1 MSAARAHPRGLARVW
16 TAPAAALLALAL
28 AAALLA
34 SAGLSCGRQGSGFVC
49 TCTYLT
55 DRDDEYQVKVEVCAK
70 SAEDALGKA
79 KDCAADSPA
88 PIQRCQC
95 IAVEGGQCKLGECK
109 KPEKK

>member
-1 MSAARAHPRGLARVW
+1 MAGATAREPRR
-16 TAPAAALLALAL
+16 APGWGSPSAALLALA
-28 AAALLA
+28 AILLA
-34 SAGLSCGRQGSGFVC
+34 GAGLSCSRKGSGFVC

-95 IAVEGGQCKLGECK
+95 IAVEGGECKLGECK
-109 KPEKK
+109 KP

>member
-1 MSAARAHPRGLARVW
+1 MARAAAQERRRAPRSCSPL
-16 TAPAAALLALAL
+16 AALL

-34 SAGLSCGRQGSGFVC
+34 GAGLSCGRKGSGFIC

-79 KDCAADSPA
+79 KDCAADSPS

-109 KPEKK
+109 KP